1 MIRQLLP
8 TKLWNEPSTEL
19 FCDALNL
26 VKHRT
31 LDFFKVV
38 ELETTTA
45 CNRTCSY
52 CPNSVF
58 DRGSIHNEKLMEE
71 STFRTIVD
79 QLANLGFWG
88 RLSPHFY
95 GEPLLDKRLPQLM
108 AYARQRLP
116 YTKLVIFTNGD
127 LLAPSVYDTLL
138 EAGVDGFLV
147 TQHGPKPPPNIV
159 RLRRHRDEQGARA
172 PLDYRVFT
180 SETELSN
187 RAGLVDHAA
196 LETKTDCS
204 LPSENVTIDYQGNV
218 VLCCNDYHSTV
229 RFGNVLEQ
237 DLAEIWRSEKY
248 KTLRRNLRRGE
259 FELEICKKCASGK
272 LGLDPS
278 SSAQG

>member
-8 TKLWNEPSTEL
+8 TKLWNERSTEL
-19 FCDALNL
+19 FCDAVNL

-58 DRGSIHNEKLMEE
+58 DRGSIHNENLMEE
-71 STFRTIVD
+71 ATFRTIVD
-79 QLANLGFWG
+79 QLASLGFWG

-95 GEPLLDKRLPQLM
+95 GEPLLDKRLPELM
-108 AYARQRLP
+108 AYARKRLP

-127 LLAPSVYDTLL
+127 LLAPTVYDTLL

-159 RLRRHRDEQGARA
+159 RLRRHRDEQGARV

-218 VLCCNDYHSTV
+218 ILCCNDYHSTV
-229 RFGNVLEQ
+229 TFGNVREQ
-237 DLAEIWRSEKY
+237 HLAEIWRSEKY
-248 KTLRRNLRRGE
+248 KTLRRNLRHGD

-272 LGLDPS
+272 LGLEPAS
-278 SSAQG
+278 SG